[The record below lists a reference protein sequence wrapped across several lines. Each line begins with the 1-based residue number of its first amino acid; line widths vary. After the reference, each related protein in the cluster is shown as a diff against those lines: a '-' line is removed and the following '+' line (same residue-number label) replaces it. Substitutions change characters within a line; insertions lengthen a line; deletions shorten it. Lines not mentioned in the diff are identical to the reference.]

1 MEYQLGRAQHLLL
14 SQSTRLYSVLVEVVM
29 IDLETLRDIV
39 LNNWHSEDHIIR
51 EFPLS
56 GETKFAARWP
66 VMDRHTHYLK
76 TVYGVEIFL
85 SEDEHR
91 RFVGYNIIDSE
102 KFMWFVLR
110 WS

>member
-1 MEYQLGRAQHLLL
+1 
-14 SQSTRLYSVLVEVVM
+14 M
-29 IDLETLRDIV
+29 IDLEKLRDIV
-39 LNNWHSEDHIIR
+39 RNNWRSEDHIIR

-102 KFMWFVLR
+102 KFTWFVLR